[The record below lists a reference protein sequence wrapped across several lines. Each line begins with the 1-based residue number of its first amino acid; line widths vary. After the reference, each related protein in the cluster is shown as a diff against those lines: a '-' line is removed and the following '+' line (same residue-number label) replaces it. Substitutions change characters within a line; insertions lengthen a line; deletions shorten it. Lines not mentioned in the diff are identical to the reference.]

1 MTTPKTTTRPGIL
14 ISFIPIVLLMT
25 LIVIGVSI
33 FGADITEGAS
43 QVALLLAALTVI
55 GISLF
60 HLKMPWSR
68 LEEGIIDNLGK
79 TGPASRCPG
88 PV

>member
-1 MTTPKTTTRPGIL
+1 
-14 ISFIPIVLLMT
+14 MT

-79 TGPASRCPG
+79 TGPAGWRRASSTTSARPDR
-88 PV
+88 PSSSS

>member
-1 MTTPKTTTRPGIL
+1 MKQPGLL
-14 ISFIPIVLLMT
+14 ISFIPVILLMT
-25 LIVIGVSI
+25 LIVIGVTI
-33 FGADITEGAS
+33 FGADITGGAS

-60 HLKMPWSR
+60 HLKMPS
-68 LEEGIIDNLGK
+68 I
-79 TGPASRCPG
+79 SRCPG

>member
-1 MTTPKTTTRPGIL
+1 
-14 ISFIPIVLLMT
+14 MT
-25 LIVIGVSI
+25 LIVIGVTV
-33 FGADITEGAS
+33 FGADITGGAS

-79 TGPASRCPG
+79 TGPAIFILLMIGALTSTWMLSGVSG
-88 PV
+88 P